1 MLDRLV
7 IMEPAVGKLP
17 ELQVRKLTRKN
28 QTHSALFI
36 GCCEHFSAVRYVSR
50 VQLKP
55 GEYPPRFEGEVTE
68 WTLQRKLGMAT
79 DKYVHGKVITASYLL
94 EQISVTLFGAIAI
107 FGDMLSDVY
116 MAYSLYNDKQYEE
129 LSGTLCGWSYQS
141 LYACITGIVFAVWFL
156 CSFIYAAKIL
166 AMEPRRQHLSES
178 RPRSLLHLLSTWFVL
193 AFNVPLW
200 MLDLANPQQI
210 QKLFCVKDDRNVS
223 HYGLIFVGQ
232 KLTDWKFTAKLA
244 KSIQWPNI
252 ILEDI
257 LLTFLSAYIYSESGI
272 TLPAAVSLGFC
283 LFSLV
288 YKLAVHAPFVNA
300 FCCKR
305 CVNADADK
313 KYDITLDD
321 YENQSSSP
329 DSDHQTTQKPSIQP
343 PTPQTYVEPHLQ
355 PSDDIERTA
364 SMDTHTPR
372 TPWPQVVQATS
383 SSSRCRNL
391 TGSSRSKM
399 SILERQCTGDGI
411 PPGGVAPY
419 SSSKPRSGGK
429 GQSEEEEKGLLNSK
443 DDDIQ
448 LQPPLIHDVD
458 DTIASGVP
466 EYEKSEQPLTEL
478 ISNGSPR
485 SERRK
490 GKRRCKSTQ
499 GDYCRPTSFF
509 GWNSSEKAKAQARSK
524 SYEPRAWQQFGSHL
538 TTQQN
543 VDLEEEMTK
552 IQNLILKEEISKIP
566 FWRSSAAAAS
576 PVGEVRI
583 DLSRMSKPP
592 PPKGTPPQ
600 SPFEDSPS
608 QPCKMAPLQA
618 VRVGD
623 NTIFDAGETLS
634 ICSDPASEAI
644 CSSSERISVDTD
656 ASVLLRYSEYT
667 ATMAKGKGEQDQE
680 DPVSG
685 QTSLREELTEDEWDA
700 EDPQVAE
707 EPEKLDPELSE
718 PVSRLPIPKRL
729 LPV

>member
-1 MLDRLV
+1 MTIVTRRCVTHRLVLDRLV

-55 GEYPPRFEGEVTE
+55 GEYPPRFQGEVTE

-141 LYACITGIVFAVWFL
+141 LYACITAIVFAVWFL

-210 QKLFCVKDDRNVS
+210 QKLFCVKDDRNIS

-272 TLPAAVSLGFC
+272 TLPAAVSLGFS

-321 YENQSSSP
+321 YENQSSLP

-343 PTPQTYVEPHLQ
+343 PTPQTCVEAHPQ

-372 TPWPQVVQATS
+372 TPWSQFVPATS
-383 SSSRCRNL
+383 SSSRSRNL
-391 TGSSRSKM
+391 RGSSRSKM

-419 SSSKPRSGGK
+419 SSSKPSSGGK
-429 GQSEEEEKGLLNSK
+429 GHSEEEEKGLLNGK

-543 VDLEEEMTK
+543 VDLEEE
-552 IQNLILKEEISKIP
+552 ISKLQ

-576 PVGEVRI
+576 V
-583 DLSRMSKPP
+583 DSSAALAAASSATLSLPSPLRCLAAEDERFVLLPLPP
-592 PPKGTPPQ
+592 PLLLLSLPDGRGDDDLPP
-600 SPFEDSPS
+600 SPLPR
-608 QPCKMAPLQA
+608 L
-618 VRVGD
+618 VL
-623 NTIFDAGETLS
+623 AGEPARDVFGAMGASRSLGSTKLPLAASLLPAALSDSCSTWIERSGGLGEDDRAKMQGPLCSRFASAQTGCCSRRLS
-634 ICSDPASEAI
+634 IRKPHPHPT
-644 CSSSERISVDTD
+644 VF
-656 ASVLLRYSEYT
+656 
-667 ATMAKGKGEQDQE
+667 
-680 DPVSG
+680 
-685 QTSLREELTEDEWDA
+685 
-700 EDPQVAE
+700 
-707 EPEKLDPELSE
+707 
-718 PVSRLPIPKRL
+718 
-729 LPV
+729 